1 MLKDLSL
8 GWGGGELT
16 GQQLVASA
24 RHLYQ
29 RWAANKRSSVER
41 QGGGGGEIKMKKLVG
56 PDINLNQ
63 GVSWPGH

>member
-1 MLKDLSL
+1 M
-8 GWGGGELT
+8 T